1 MLEDSMISRRRFLQT
16 LPVASATAVGF
27 SSRRA
32 WSAPFAGSL
41 DTGNEVIQKARQAA
55 LRLLQPSEKEV
66 QRGLEL
72 HAQSIVFDA
81 YGFAPRAALDGAAVA
96 AAIAAGASH
105 QELTDLREEQMM
117 TRFATD
123 ERERAEFFEAMRAAG
138 VTCLFQNAG
147 EEGNDPLRLIKRL
160 SRFVFATDRLRD
172 VLPKAIGPDDVAAA
186 KNAGRLAM
194 ALTTNGVPLPQRWES
209 TRDETSL
216 IRLFRQLGVRM
227 MHLTYNRRNP
237 LGDGCGEPNDGG
249 VSDFGKAAIAE
260 MNRQGVIV
268 DVAHSGWRTSREAA
282 LASERPIVASHTTC
296 GGLYEHFRGKPDDTL
311 RAICDRG
318 GLFGICCIP
327 RFLGGNGD
335 IRDFLNHLDYGI
347 KKFGADHV
355 AIGTDTAYQSRN
367 AAAENA
373 KIPKRQGPPERGT
386 AARWEHL
393 WPKDDF
399 KPASEAAESLA
410 WTNWPL
416 FTVGLVQRGH
426 SDEVIKKVIGENV
439 LRVWRANE
447 TLG

>member
-1 MLEDSMISRRRFLQT
+1 MMISRRTFLQS
-16 LPVASATAVGF
+16 ASAAGLAASAVTP
-27 SSRRA
+27 RRA
-32 WSAPFAGSL
+32 WAAPFE
-41 DTGNEVIQKARQAA
+41 TGNEVIQKARQTA
-55 LRLLQPSEKEV
+55 LRLLQPTEKEIE
-66 QRGLEL
+66 RGFRL
-72 HAQSIVFDA
+72 HAESIVFDA
-81 YGFAPRAALDGAAVA
+81 YGFAPRAAVDGAATA
-96 AAIAAGASH
+96 EAIAAGASDD
-105 QELTDLREEQMM
+105 ELADLREEHTM
-117 TRFATD
+117 TRFAID
-123 ERERAEFFEAMRAAG
+123 ERERVEFFEAMRAAG
-138 VTCLFQNAG
+138 VTCIFENAG

-160 SRFVFATDRLRD
+160 ARYVYATDRLREL
-172 VLPKAIGPDDVAAA
+172 LPKAIGPDDVTAA
-186 KNAGRLAM
+186 KKADRLCL

-209 TRDETSL
+209 TRDETSM

-249 VSDFGKAAIAE
+249 VSDFGREAIAE

-282 LASERPIVASHTTC
+282 LASTRPMVASHTTC

-311 RAICDRG
+311 KAICDGG

-355 AIGTDTAYQSRN
+355 AIGTDVAYVSRN
-367 AAAENA
+367 SAAENA
-373 KIPKRQGPPERGT
+373 KIPKREGRSSRGN
-386 AARWEHL
+386 AGRWEHL

-399 KPASEAAESLA
+399 KSAADATESLA

-426 SDEVIKKVIGENV
+426 SDDVIRKVIGENV
-439 LRVWRANE
+439 LRVWRANDDE
-447 TLG
+447 ENPKS

>member
-1 MLEDSMISRRRFLQT
+1 
-16 LPVASATAVGF
+16 
-27 SSRRA
+27 
-32 WSAPFAGSL
+32 
-41 DTGNEVIQKARQAA
+41 
-55 LRLLQPSEKEV
+55 
-66 QRGLEL
+66 
-72 HAQSIVFDA
+72 
-81 YGFAPRAALDGAAVA
+81 
-96 AAIAAGASH
+96 
-105 QELTDLREEQMM
+105 M

-138 VTCLFQNAG
+138 VSCLFQNAG

-172 VLPKAIGPDDVAAA
+172 VLTKAIGPDDVAAA
-186 KNAGRLAM
+186 KKADRLSM
-194 ALTTNGVPLPQRWES
+194 ALTTNGVPLAQRWES

-249 VSDFGKAAIAE
+249 VSDFGRAAIAE

-268 DVAHSGWRTSREAA
+268 DVAHSGWRTAKEAA
-282 LASERPIVASHTTC
+282 LASKRPIVASHTAC
-296 GGLYEHFRGKPDDTL
+296 AGLYEHFRGKPDESL
-311 RAICDRG
+311 KAIVDGG
-318 GLFGICCIP
+318 GLFGICCIG

-335 IRDFLNHLDYGI
+335 IRDFLNHIDYGI
-347 KKFGADHV
+347 KKFGAEHV
-355 AIGTDTAYQSRN
+355 AIGTDVAYVSRN
-367 AAAENA
+367 ATAENA
-373 KIPKRQGPPERGT
+373 KIPKREGGTGRGS

-399 KPASEAAESLA
+399 RGGPDAAESLA

-426 SDEVIKKVIGENV
+426 SDDVIRKVIGENV
-439 LRVWRANE
+439 LRVWRGNE
-447 TLG
+447 